1 LGEKPDARANYLDI
15 GILTDARSSRKLMAE
30 KNDLLIL
37 IFAAILDYLIG
48 DPVNWLHPVQIMGW
62 LIAKFTN
69 LVIIEDPLTH
79 QRIPRFS
86 PLMMKIL
93 GCVLG
98 SSMILG
104 SGLAVWLIAIAC
116 SQLHPILAIAV
127 STILLAACF
136 AGRSL
141 RDAAES
147 VLGVLQTGDIASA
160 RKELSR
166 YVGRDTEDLSEPEI
180 LRAVLETVT
189 ENAIDAVTSPLFY
202 ALLGSV
208 LFPYGGVTLAIAY
221 KAASTLD
228 SMVGYREAPYGDLGW
243 FSAKTDDILTWIPC
257 RLTVITLALVSG
269 KPLYVW
275 QLCQRD
281 AKKDP
286 SPNSGWSECVYAA
299 ILQVQLGGENRYRG
313 IVKQKPLLGD
323 AIEAIA
329 VPKIQKALS
338 LTRTCFLIW
347 LSLGILGISLWIDF
361 ID

>member
-1 LGEKPDARANYLDI
+1 M
-15 GILTDARSSRKLMAE
+15 TE

-37 IFAAILDYLIG
+37 ILAAVLDYLIG
-48 DPVNWLHPVQIMGW
+48 DPVNWLHPVQVIGW
-62 LIAKFTN
+62 IIAKFTN
-69 LVIIEDPLTH
+69 FVIIEDPVTH
-79 QRIPRFS
+79 QRMPRYS
-86 PLMMKIL
+86 PLVMKIC

-98 SSMILG
+98 ISIIGG
-104 SGLAVWLIAIAC
+104 SGLGAWLIANAC
-116 SQLHPILAIAV
+116 LQVHPILAIAV
-127 STILLAACF
+127 SSILLAACF

-141 RDAAES
+141 RNAAES
-147 VLGVLQTGDIASA
+147 VVSVLQTGDMTRA
-160 RKELSR
+160 RAELSR
-166 YVGRDTEDLSEPEI
+166 YVGRDTDDLSEPEI

-202 ALLGSV
+202 ALLGSL

-228 SMVGYREAPYGDLGW
+228 SMVGYREVPYRDLGW

-257 RLTVITLALVSG
+257 RLTVITLALLSG

-275 QLCQRD
+275 KLCQRD
-281 AKKDP
+281 AKNDP

-313 IVKQKPLLGD
+313 IVKHKPLLGD

-329 VPKIQKALS
+329 IPKIQKALA
-338 LTRTCFLIW
+338 LTRTCFLSW
-347 LSLGILGISLWIDF
+347 LSLAIFGLTVQLITSY
-361 ID
+361 